1 MSLKWSDEV
10 PGVGEYVELRR
21 ITGIGPRSA
30 AAAAAGLKGGLHA
43 VTGRERGRLVAM
55 GRVVGDGGTVA
66 HIVDVCVDPGWQRQ
80 GVGSE
85 VMTRLM
91 EWCGANLPD
100 SCYLSLIADPG
111 SYALYRRHGFEIRTG
126 MGRRLP

>member
-1 MSLKWSDEV
+1 MSLKWSDEP

-21 ITGIGPRSA
+21 IAGIGARSA
-30 AAAAAGLKGGLHA
+30 AAAAAGLKGGLHC
-43 VTGRERGRLVAM
+43 VTGRERGRLIAM

-66 HIVDVCVDPGWQRQ
+66 HIVDVCVDPGWR
-80 GVGSE
+80 GRGIGSE

-91 EWCGANLPD
+91 EWCRAGLPD
-100 SCYLSLIADPG
+100 SCCLSLIADPG

-126 MGRRLP
+126 MARRLP

>member
-1 MSLKWSDEV
+1 MSLAWSEDI
-10 PGVGEYVELRR
+10 PGVGEYIELRR
-21 ITGIGPRSA
+21 ICGMGPRSA

-43 VTGRERGRLVAM
+43 ITGRERGRLVAM

-66 HIVDVCVDPGWQRQ
+66 HIVDVCVDPGWRRQ

-91 EWCGANLPD
+91 ELCGANLPD
-100 SCYLSLIADPG
+100 TCYLSLIADPG

>member
-1 MSLKWSDEV
+1 MSLTWSEDV

-21 ITGIGPRSA
+21 ITGIGTRSA
-30 AAAAAGLKGGLHA
+30 AAAAAGLRGGLHC

-66 HIVDVCVDPGWQRQ
+66 HIVDVCVDPAWQRQ
-80 GVGSE
+80 GLGSE

-91 EWCGANLPD
+91 DWCGANLPD
-100 SCYLSLIADPG
+100 SCLVSLIADPG
-111 SYALYRRHGFEIRTG
+111 SYALYRRHGFGIRTG
-126 MGRRLP
+126 MLRTLP